1 MLLLNHRSLR
11 LARLLRRN
19 RAPRNDG
26 LGGVFNRATKIRS
39 ALTRGLVGI
48 SLLAAVGGCSPS
60 RDDGA
65 TLGPQVHRDEVRF
78 GLSFEERMTIPPR
91 LSRLRA
97 EALRRADEVYDPFRS
112 REEATRNDEYQARLI
127 AEARATLLAEKRLSE
142 DDLQAIVAEY
152 QASLGANLRR

>member
-48 SLLAAVGGCSPS
+48 SLLAAVGGCEPRS
-60 RDDGA
+60 DDGDHA
-65 TLGPQVHRDEVRF
+65 PRVYRDEVRF
-78 GLSFEERMTIPPR
+78 GLSFEERMAIPPQV
-91 LSRLRA
+91 SRLRA